1 MLSKKLV
8 ASLLDGALQDHPT
21 YIGGQFRGYYIII
34 EPDYQTRSQR
44 IDICAYSDSDP
55 GNARLSEF
63 LHQIKP
69 EFGALN
75 HAYVQPYSCSILLTA
90 GVNKKLVEL
99 ADPLIRRIAD
109 YLAANGY
116 QSGCMLC
123 GASHPD
129 CYTINGRSM
138 WLCSSCLESV
148 RADLEVNK
156 ENVRAHKS
164 NLLHGFAG
172 AVIGAL
178 AGGIAYVLLSKVG
191 YVASIT
197 GFLMAFLALLLYEKF
212 GGCLDVKG
220 IICCA
225 VILIATV
232 YFATRTAWSWEAY
245 DALKDYGWSFGEV
258 YSQLSSILKQSDLTG
273 SFIKDLAM
281 GYLFTAVGAVGKF
294 INAFR
299 NSTGKYSIKKNQ

>member
-123 GASHPD
+123 GLPVSTGNHRGGPA
-129 CYTINGRSM
+129 GRILRRRKHARSGRKRDTVPYG
-138 WLCSSCLESV
+138 SV
-148 RADLEVNK
+148 LY
-156 ENVRAHKS
+156 NVAS
-164 NLLHGFAG
+164 NLY
-172 AVIGAL
+172 IN
-178 AGGIAYVLLSKVG
+178 S
-191 YVASIT
+191 
-197 GFLMAFLALLLYEKF
+197 F
-212 GGCLDVKG
+212 GGLVMH
-220 IICCA
+220 
-225 VILIATV
+225 T
-232 YFATRTAWSWEAY
+232 YFKVDNFE
-245 DALKDYGWSFGEV
+245 
-258 YSQLSSILKQSDLTG
+258 
-273 SFIKDLAM
+273 
-281 GYLFTAVGAVGKF
+281 
-294 INAFR
+294 
-299 NSTGKYSIKKNQ
+299 